1 MIWIVGAGPMA
12 AEYIKVL
19 RVLDRQFLV
28 IGRSDASA
36 VSLEAKE
43 NVEVIRGGIE
53 KYLQT
58 MPELPDKVIVSTG
71 VEALLGSCKSLI
83 HYGVKS
89 ILVEKPGALSSLEL
103 KEMAKLSSNSG
114 AKVYVAYNRRFYAS
128 VLEAQKIIEQ
138 DGGVVSFNF
147 EITEWSHIIENNLK
161 DGAVMQSW
169 FLANTSHVTDLAWYL
184 GGKPKVMKSYQSGS
198 LSWHQAASRFSGA
211 GISESGALF
220 SYFGDWSAPGRW
232 ALEISTLASRLIF
245 RPLEQLSIQ
254 KIGSVKIESVPFD
267 NKLDT
272 EFKPGIYK
280 QIDCFLND
288 EDQILCSLKEQI
300 ENARQYEEMAG
311 YNIDYAKA

>member
-83 HYGVKS
+83 HYGVKT
-89 ILVEKPGALSSLEL
+89 
-103 KEMAKLSSNSG
+103 
-114 AKVYVAYNRRFYAS
+114 
-128 VLEAQKIIEQ
+128 QKIIEQ